1 MTHGYRTHAR
11 HCRVCG
17 SRRLRMSVR
26 RRSGG
31 AAVRCRDCGTKIRPS
46 EARLWQKRRPIASW
60 LFSGGF

>member
-1 MTHGYRTHAR
+1 
-11 HCRVCG
+11 
-17 SRRLRMSVR
+17 MSVR